1 VADGN
6 PLIRRLTKTL
16 PEMLFSELVEF
27 YEKIEAITG
36 RIEMTN
42 LLVQLLKKTPPE
54 IIDKVVYLTIG
65 EVYPPFVGLELG
77 VADRLALRAVKLA
90 SGVSEREVERA
101 YKELGDVGLVGERM
115 LSRRSQATL
124 FMEQLTVVDVYSA
137 LEKICRAT
145 GEGSIETKVQILSGL
160 LASAQ
165 PKEAKYI
172 LRMVTGKMRLGV
184 ADMTILDA
192 LAIVFG
198 GGKEARELFE
208 RAYNLSSDIG
218 YVAKVAAQE
227 GLEGIKKFK
236 ITLGKPI
243 RPMLAERLASAE
255 EILEKLGGRGLAEYK
270 YDGER
275 MQIHKSGSEVLIF
288 SRRLENITSQYPDVV
303 ELVRGHVKAR
313 EAILECECVAVDPD
327 TGEMLPFQE
336 LMHRKRKHDIHKA
349 VEQYPVNLYFFDL
362 LYVDGRDLTLEPLEV
377 RRRILESI
385 IEVGEKVRLSRAIV
399 TDDPGELEKFF
410 HEAIES
416 GCEGLVVKALG
427 RDAIYRA
434 GARGWLWIKLKR
446 SYKSEMMDTVDLV
459 VVGAFH
465 GKGKRSGTYGAL
477 LMAAYDKQRDVF
489 QSVCKVGSGF
499 TDDDLQ
505 KLPELLEPL
514 RIPHK
519 HARVETGMEADMWF
533 EPRLVLEIIG
543 DEITISPI
551 HRAGWGVIRE
561 GYGLAIRFPRFTG
574 RYRFDKAPEDATT
587 TDEIVE
593 MYRRQLKKIATAVP
607 GEGQEAA

>member
-1 VADGN
+1 
-6 PLIRRLTKTL
+6 
-16 PEMLFSELVEF
+16 MLFSKLVGF
-27 YEKIEAITG
+27 YERIEAITG

-42 LLVQLLKKTPPE
+42 LLVQLLKETPPE
-54 IIDKVVYLTIG
+54 IIDKVVYLTLG
-65 EVYPPFVGLELG
+65 EIYPPFIGLELG

-90 SGVSEREVERA
+90 SGMSEREIDRA

-115 LSRRSQATL
+115 LAKRSQATL
-124 FMEQLTVVDVYSA
+124 FMEQLTVEDVYSA
-137 LEKICRAT
+137 LEKIAKAS
-145 GEGSIETKVQILSGL
+145 GEGSMETKVQILSGL

-172 LRMVTGKMRLGV
+172 LRIVTGKMRLGI

-198 GGKEARELFE
+198 GGKEARDLFE

-227 GLEGIKKFK
+227 GLDGIKKFK
-236 ITLGKPI
+236 RTVGKPI
-243 RPMLAERLASAE
+243 RPMLAERLSSAE
-255 EILEKLGGRGLAEYK
+255 EILQKIGGKCIAEYK

-275 MQIHKSGSEVLIF
+275 MQIHKKGDEVLIF

-303 ELVRGHVKAR
+303 ELVKQHVKAG
-313 EAILECECVAVDPD
+313 EAILECECVAVDPE
-327 TGEMLPFQE
+327 TGDMLPFQE

-349 VEQYPVNLYFFDL
+349 IEQYPVNVYFFEA
-362 LYVDGRDLTLEPLEV
+362 LYVDGKDLTLEPLEI
-377 RRRILESI
+377 RRKTLESI
-385 IEVGEKVRLSRAIV
+385 IEEGERVKLSKAII
-399 TDDPGELEKFF
+399 TDDPNELEKFF
-410 HEAIES
+410 HEAIEE

-427 RDAIYRA
+427 KEAIYRA

-465 GKGKRSGTYGAL
+465 GRGKRSGTYGAL
-477 LMAAYDKQRDVF
+477 LMAAYDKRKDVF

-499 TDDDLQ
+499 TDEDLQ
-505 KLPELLEPL
+505 KLPELLEPYK
-514 RIPHK
+514 IPHR
-519 HARVETGMEADMWF
+519 HARVETGMEADIWF
-533 EPRLVLEIIG
+533 EPKIVLEIIG

-551 HRAGWGVIRE
+551 HRAAWSMIKE

-587 TDEIVE
+587 TDEILE
-593 MYRRQLKKIATAVP
+593 MYRRQLKKLTPTPP
-607 GEGQEAA
+607 GGQEVT

>member
-1 VADGN
+1 
-6 PLIRRLTKTL
+6 
-16 PEMLFSELVEF
+16 MLFSKLVGF
-27 YEKIEAITG
+27 YERIEAITG

-42 LLVQLLKKTPPE
+42 LLVQLLKETPPE
-54 IIDKVVYLTIG
+54 IIDKVVYLTLG
-65 EVYPPFVGLELG
+65 EIYPPFIGLELG

-90 SGVSEREVERA
+90 SGMSEREIDRA

-115 LSRRSQATL
+115 LAKRSQATL
-124 FMEQLTVVDVYSA
+124 FMEQLTVEDVYSA
-137 LEKICRAT
+137 LEKIAKAS
-145 GEGSIETKVQILSGL
+145 GEGSMETKVQILSGL

-172 LRMVTGKMRLGV
+172 LRIVTGKMRLGI

-198 GGKEARELFE
+198 GGKEARDLFE

-236 ITLGKPI
+236 ITVGKPI
-243 RPMLAERLASAE
+243 RPMLAERLSSAE
-255 EILEKLGGRGLAEYK
+255 EILQKIGGKCIAEYK

-275 MQIHKSGSEVLIF
+275 MQIHKRGDEVLIF

-303 ELVRGHVKAR
+303 ELVKQHVKAG
-313 EAILECECVAVDPD
+313 EAILECECVAVDPE
-327 TGEMLPFQE
+327 TGDMLPFQE

-349 VEQYPVNLYFFDL
+349 IEQYPVNVYFFEA
-362 LYVDGRDLTLEPLEV
+362 LYVDGKDLTLEPLEI
-377 RRRILESI
+377 RRKTLESI
-385 IEVGEKVRLSRAIV
+385 IEEGERVKLSKAII
-399 TDDPGELEKFF
+399 TDDPNELEKFF
-410 HEAIES
+410 HEAIEE

-427 RDAIYRA
+427 KEAIYRA

-465 GKGKRSGTYGAL
+465 GRGKRSGTYGAL
-477 LMAAYDKQRDVF
+477 LMAAYDKRKDVF

-499 TDDDLQ
+499 TDEDLQ
-505 KLPELLEPL
+505 KLPELLEPYK
-514 RIPHK
+514 IPHR
-519 HARVETGMEADMWF
+519 HARVETGMEADIWF
-533 EPRLVLEIIG
+533 EPKIVLEIIG

-551 HRAGWGVIRE
+551 HRAAWSMIKE

-587 TDEIVE
+587 TDEILE
-593 MYRRQLKKIATAVP
+593 MYRRQLKKLTPTPP
-607 GEGQEAA
+607 G